1 MAEKTVT
8 TKVELE
14 REYIIPL
21 RNEWRK
27 GANYERAG
35 KAIKTIKKFIA
46 KHMKVS
52 DRDVS
57 KVKLDQWLNQEV
69 WFKGKKKPPAR
80 IKVRAIKESNGM
92 VRVELAEL
100 PEFVKFEKAKKERR
114 KRKKAIRRRFQRKR
128 SQARIKITEAP
139 DKSQRSGLPQNGSK
153 EIIYNLLLFQ
163 ISMRYNNI
171 NIIGSKKFQEQ
182 TVKAL
187 DLIKGKSKND
197 FNKIKKYLR
206 KIKSAQISG
215 MILEKAQFDV
225 SNKNAFNSLEWYA
238 SAIVHDIHHYYLHT
252 IKNLQIG

>member
-100 PEFVKFEKAKKERR
+100 PEFVKFEKAKKERLN
-114 KRKKAIRRRFQRKR
+114 KPSEKPKVEEKKEEVEKKEEKKKEQSVADFRER
-128 SQARIKITEAP
+128 EAKQES
-139 DKSQRSGLPQNGSK
+139 KSQKHLTKAKDPGFHRMAL
-153 EIIYNLLLFQ
+153 
-163 ISMRYNNI
+163 
-171 NIIGSKKFQEQ
+171 KK
-182 TVKAL
+182 
-187 DLIKGKSKND
+187 
-197 FNKIKKYLR
+197 
-206 KIKSAQISG
+206 
-215 MILEKAQFDV
+215 
-225 SNKNAFNSLEWYA
+225 
-238 SAIVHDIHHYYLHT
+238 
-252 IKNLQIG
+252 